1 MSQTVSFGS
10 ILEEVDKLPIEDQ
23 DMFREI
29 LSKRIMEHRRNQLA
43 NEIREARAEY
53 NAGECHPVSVD
64 DLMNEIVS

>member
-1 MSQTVSFGS
+1 MSHVMTFGN
-10 ILEEVDKLPIEDQ
+10 ILDEVEKLPLEDQ

-53 NAGECHPVSVD
+53 NTGECHPASVD